1 MNSRFFSQASRRVF
15 SLPSRVAGVGV
26 LCLPLTGTAA
36 TIIKTSDPT
45 VVAAFQSGASVENFD
60 DLAAFVITS
69 YDPGQFIDAG
79 AKFSSRDGATM
90 PTYHSGG
97 ASPND
102 PVGNPGTPI
111 GIVDPDGGIAGD
123 VASPNNVAAPLVINS
138 DELFNNA
145 FMEIIFPTE
154 VSRVGF
160 WVTHGSVSLDLRD
173 SMGSSLPSAST
184 TATSGE
190 FVGITRDL
198 AEVKIAAII
207 GDGVDAFTI
216 DDVTYSANPTGSTT
230 VPEPGSSLV
239 NIALAALGVFWFRRR
254 LRGC

>member
-60 DLAAFVITS
+60 DLTAFVITS

-138 DELFNNA
+138 DEPA
-145 FMEIIFPTE
+145 
-154 VSRVGF
+154 
-160 WVTHGSVSLDLRD
+160 
-173 SMGSSLPSAST
+173 SSSESP
-184 TATSGE
+184 ATSLKL
-190 FVGITRDL
+190 R
-198 AEVKIAAII
+198 
-207 GDGVDAFTI
+207 
-216 DDVTYSANPTGSTT
+216 SP
-230 VPEPGSSLV
+230 PSSGTASMPSPSMMSLIPRIRRV
-239 NIALAALGVFWFRRR
+239 RRR
-254 LRGC
+254 CLNLEAPW